1 MNASRRRFLTVTTST
16 TALSAGAGCTSLL
29 DETSDEKRDA
39 DEGNGGDGDR
49 DTNES
54 TSGLAPDD
62 WPSFQRTARN
72 DGYSPSTA
80 PTDEPT
86 ERWSTTLSGTIDEQ
100 VAVVDGTVY
109 AATDDG
115 IVHALDAASG
125 DKQWTESLEGGRS
138 QCPCFVNGL
147 VVVGT
152 DTGELVALSATDGT
166 REWTAQL
173 AGPVSGPTAAG
184 GTVYVGTGEEPTA
197 AAIDAATGDELW
209 STPLAVD
216 ADDYP
221 AVDGAGVYVGAQD
234 GWDGR
239 VYALE
244 AADGSDRWEYDG
256 TRMQP
261 PTVAESGVLAPFST
275 IEVLPRDDGSRRQI
289 GITGEVLASPAATPD
304 LTVYGTDLG
313 FVGAVSHERDGSDAG
328 WGRSVGQYAI
338 SAPAVTDAAVY
349 VTMIGPELFALDV
362 EVGTVLWSRS
372 LEGTTATAPTVAD
385 GAVFVGTDEGRLV
398 ALE

>member
-1 MNASRRRFLTVTTST
+1 MNDSRRRYLSIASVA
-16 TALSAGAGCTSLL
+16 ALSVGAGCANLL
-29 DETSDEKRDA
+29 DETSDDGWNRA
-39 DEGNGGDGDR
+39 AGTGGDDDR
-49 DTNES
+49 DTVEPS
-54 TSGLAPDD
+54 VEPAHGD

-86 ERWSTTLSGTIDEQ
+86 ERWSTTLSGAIGDQ

-115 IVHALDAASG
+115 TVHALDAASG
-125 DKQWTESLEGGRS
+125 DEQWTESLEGGRA
-138 QCPCFVNGL
+138 QCPCFVDGQI
-147 VVVGT
+147 VVGT
-152 DTGELVALSATDGT
+152 DTGELVALNATDGKL
-166 REWTAQL
+166 EWTAEL
-173 AGPVSGPTAAG
+173 AGPVSGPTAAD
-184 GTVYVGTGEEPTA
+184 GTVYVGTSEEPTA
-197 AAIDAATGDELW
+197 YAIDAATGDELW

-221 AVDGAGVYVGAQD
+221 AVDGTGVYVGAQN

-244 AADGSDRWEYDG
+244 AIDGSDRWEYGG

-261 PTVAESGVLAPFST
+261 PTAAESGVLAPFST

-304 LTVYGTDLG
+304 LIVYGTDLG
-313 FVGAVSHERDGSDAG
+313 FVGAVGHDRDGNDTG
-328 WGRSVGQYAI
+328 WGRSLGQYAI

-349 VTMIGPELFALDV
+349 VTMIGPELFALNV
-362 EVGTVLWSRS
+362 ETGTDLWSRS
-372 LEGTTATAPTVAD
+372 LEGTTGTAPTVAD